1 MSTWAQRRFTRP
13 RRVHRRVLIVGFLV
27 TQLPQQSRS
36 TNDTRQPGLRQELEW
51 RLEQRINATE
61 RLTDAKL
68 ANISTLID
76 AHAERVALA
85 LAAADKAVS
94 KAETATE
101 KRFES
106 VNEFRQTLS
115 DQTRSFVSKVEFDA
129 VRDTNAARIADLA
142 SRLDKTE
149 GKAVGLNAGWVYLI
163 GGISVAATLTS
174 LVVLVV
180 QRAS

>member
-1 MSTWAQRRFTRP
+1 MFDEES
-13 RRVHRRVLIVGFLV
+13 RVDR
-27 TQLPQQSRS
+27 
-36 TNDTRQPGLRQELEW
+36 
-51 RLEQRINATE
+51 
-61 RLTDAKL
+61 
-68 ANISTLID
+68 TLID
-76 AHAERVALA
+76 AHAERIALA

-106 VNEFRQTLS
+106 VDEFRQTLS
-115 DQTRSFVSKVEFDA
+115 DQTKSLVSKVEFDA
-129 VRDTNAARIADLA
+129 VRDISAVRIADLA

-163 GGISVAATLTS
+163 GGLSVAATLAS

-180 QRAS
+180 QWTS

>member
-1 MSTWAQRRFTRP
+1 M
-13 RRVHRRVLIVGFLV
+13 

-36 TNDTRQPGLRQELEW
+36 TNDPRQPDPGNPLVDDPANGLRQELEW
-51 RLEQRINATE
+51 RLEQRVNALE

-76 AHAERVALA
+76 AHAGRVALA
-85 LAAADKAVS
+85 LAAADKAVA

-101 KRFES
+101 RRFES

-115 DQTRSFVSKVEFDA
+115 DQTRSFLSKVEFDA
-129 VRDTNAARIADLA
+129 VRDANAVRIADLA

-149 GKAVGLNAGWVYLI
+149 GKTVGLNAGWVYLI
-163 GGISVAATLTS
+163 GGISVAATLAS
-174 LVVLVV
+174 LIVLVV

>member
-1 MSTWAQRRFTRP
+1 
-13 RRVHRRVLIVGFLV
+13 V
-27 TQLPQQSRS
+27 TQLPQQGRS
-36 TNDTRQPGLRQELEW
+36 TNDTRQPDPGNPLVDDPGNGLRQELEW
-51 RLEQRINATE
+51 RLEQRINAAE

-76 AHAERVALA
+76 AHAERVTLA

-94 KAETATE
+94 KAEAATE

-115 DQTRSFVSKVEFDA
+115 DQTRSFVSRVEFDA

-149 GKAVGLNAGWVYLI
+149 GKAVGFNAGWVYLI
-163 GGISVAATLTS
+163 GGISVAATVAS
-174 LVVLVV
+174 LVVLLV
-180 QRAS
+180 QRGS